1 MLRRRDMMG
10 SKGGGLALHWDY
22 TMGSPLD
29 YGFVATVTYGQ
40 TEMQDGGFFLS
51 ADSKSNGA
59 VAYLSFP
66 ISDKCPDFEIA
77 NGFEFDISVRFK
89 IVKNAGWSDLLSM
102 YVYDKN
108 NTYERCYAVPTQNAL
123 AVNNTKNQVTIT
135 YPSNNE
141 AIQRFVMKEGKL
153 SAYFN
158 EYAKENVSPSRTSST
173 EEPHIQIKISNN
185 WYNKGTTSVLIESID
200 ITLNKEV
207 A

>member
-10 SKGGGLALHWDY
+10 SNGGGLALHWDY

-29 YGFVATVTYGQ
+29 FGFVADINGQ
-40 TEMQDGGFFLS
+40 AEIQGDGFFMS
-51 ADSKSNGA
+51 ASSTSA
-59 VAYLSFP
+59 CVTSALTFP

-108 NTYERCYAVPTQNAL
+108 NTYERSYAVSSQNVL
-123 AVNNTKNQVTIT
+123 AVNDAKNQVSIT
-135 YPSNNE
+135 FPANNE
-141 AIQRFVMKEGKL
+141 VTQRFVMKEGKL
-153 SAYFN
+153 SVYFN
-158 EYAKENVSPSRTSST
+158 EYAKESVAPSRRSST
-173 EEPHIQIKISNN
+173 EEPHIKINISNN